1 MKYFTL
7 LIVNIA
13 VIYIFI
19 RLFRKKNT
27 LSYFSGGKWWL
38 TWLSIAVI
46 TLMDELTS
54 IFYAPSEAFRF
65 IGTHAIFF
73 IAFTSILM
81 RFLSTRMV
89 EIAEILEFNGIKG
102 GGVYSFSYFVLG
114 PTVSFIAV
122 ASIMVDYILTACIST
137 VSAISNGMS
146 FINMPQGSIFMLQ
159 IAVIWSIALL
169 NIIGIKEN
177 AKFTFGVFFIA
188 SIVFSNLITSGI
200 FHVDMGN
207 ITAITGSVKSVGKS
221 VADAGI
227 FKGYGLIVVSIASC
241 VLAYSGIESVVQTAG
256 LVKSWKDIKKAYIF
270 LALTV
275 GIATPL
281 ITALVLS
288 SNKINFAEHEGD
300 LITHYATI
308 INGIPFGLVVGFLA
322 SITLIMAVN
331 TAYVASSEL
340 MERIAHRYNFEW
352 LIKVNRRQSLYRI
365 HICNAILYTT
375 IILITSGSQKILADM
390 YAVGLLASFCINMFS
405 LIIYRYF
412 KGTKDIHTYN
422 TSRTGT
428 AILFV
433 ILLSCFIYLASH
445 KPYGTM
451 IWAFATVSILIAGLR
466 IAKKHAPE
474 IKHIEQTD
482 TPMELIFY
490 MAEKDTNEY
499 HLYFIRPQEDLLQEK
514 DTTKAFISFFSPRI
528 GIPKKIAENHFR
540 FTLERAGNLYSEIL
554 SILYTIKYEFP
565 DKKIVVH
572 FGWPMSSW
580 IDRASIG
587 VMIFSIMKL
596 PSLFP
601 EYNFIIEYE
610 GGKSKG
616 LVDTHVEDLITK

>member
-1 MKYFTL
+1 M
-7 LIVNIA
+7 NIA
-13 VIYIFI
+13 IAAIFI
-19 RLFRKKNT
+19 HILRKKNT

-38 TWLSIAVI
+38 TWFSVAII

-54 IFYAPSEAFRF
+54 IFYAPIEAFRF
-65 IGTHAIFF
+65 IGANAILF
-73 IAFTSILM
+73 IAITSIIM
-81 RFLSTRMV
+81 RFLSSRMV

-102 GGVYSFSYFVLG
+102 GGVYSFSYLVLG

-122 ASIMVDYILTACIST
+122 ASIYVTYVLTASIST
-137 VSAISNGMS
+137 VSAVSNGMS
-146 FINMPQGSIFMLQ
+146 FINLSGYTIFLLQ
-159 IAVIWSIALL
+159 ISIIWGVCLL

-177 AKFTFGVFFIA
+177 AKFTFGVFFVAAIVFVTLIA
-188 SIVFSNLITSGI
+188 SGILDLKMENL
-200 FHVDMGN
+200 HV
-207 ITAITGSVKSVGKS
+207 ITGSAKTIGKD
-221 VADAGI
+221 VATSGI
-227 FKGYGLIVVSIASC
+227 FKGYGIIVVSIASC
-241 VLAYSGIESVVQTAG
+241 VLAYSGIESVIQTAG
-256 LVKSWKDIKKAYIF
+256 LVKSWKEIAKAYLF

-275 GIATPL
+275 GIVTPL
-281 ITALVLS
+281 VTALALS
-288 SNKINFAEHEGD
+288 SKNIDFSAHEGD
-300 LITHYATI
+300 LITHYATLV
-308 INGIPFGLVVGFLA
+308 NGAPFGLIVGLLA

-340 MERIAHRYNFEW
+340 MEKIAHRYNFEW

-365 HICNAILYTT
+365 HIFNAIFFTV

-390 YAVGLLASFCINMFS
+390 YAIGLLVSFCINMFS

-412 KGTKDIHTYN
+412 KGTKEIHTYY

-428 AILFV
+428 AVLFV
-433 ILLSCFIYLASH
+433 ILLSCSIYLASH

-451 IWAFATVSILIAGLR
+451 LWAFATVSFLIAGLR

-474 IKHIEQTD
+474 IKQIEQTD

-490 MAEKDTNEY
+490 MAERDTSEY
-499 HLYFIRPQEDLLQEK
+499 HLYFIRPQEDLLQDKE
-514 DTTKAFISFFSPRI
+514 TTKAFISFFSPRI

-554 SILYTIKYEFP
+554 SILYTVNYEFP

-610 GGKSKG
+610 GGKSKS
-616 LVDTHVEDLITK
+616 LVDLHIGDQSTK